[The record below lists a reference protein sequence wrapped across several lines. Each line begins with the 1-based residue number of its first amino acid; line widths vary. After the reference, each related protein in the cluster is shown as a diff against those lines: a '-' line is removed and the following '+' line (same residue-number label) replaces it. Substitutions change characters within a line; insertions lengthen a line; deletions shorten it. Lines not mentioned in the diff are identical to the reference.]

1 MNQTWENV
9 KKTNFRPN
17 FSWNLGPQ
25 SFSRGKNHLM
35 QYSGKLTNQ
44 TLENRENLILGP
56 ILARLAQIHPPPAP
70 HFLKTSD
77 SS

>member
-1 MNQTWENV
+1 MNQTWENG

-17 FSWNLGPQ
+17 FSWNLDPQ
-25 SFSRGKNHLM
+25 SFFGGKNHPM

-44 TLENRENLILGP
+44 TLENRENLIWSDFGP
-56 ILARLAQIHPPPAP
+56 SGANPSPPPSI
-70 HFLKTSD
+70 FLKTSA

>member
-1 MNQTWENV
+1 MNQTWENG

-25 SFSRGKNHLM
+25 SFFRGKNHPM
-35 QYSGKLTNQ
+35 QYSGKLINQ
-44 TLENRENLILGP
+44 TLENRKNLILGL
-56 ILARLAQIHPPPAP
+56 ILARLARIHPPPST
-70 HFLKTSD
+70 FLKTSA